1 MKQSGSSFL
10 STPLLGRAISFFIPS
25 NIIGLHLPATV
36 GEDNE
41 EEVGGEE
48 PARQVE
54 HQVQGGQAEGRLEH
68 VEKVQDQAHA
78 IEDQPGSYVAGI
90 FLQKEFD

>member
-1 MKQSGSSFL
+1 MKQSGSSFS
-10 STPLLGRAISFFIPS
+10 STPLLGRAIFFLIPS
-25 NIIGLHLPATV
+25 NIIGLHIPAV

-68 VEKVQDQAHA
+68 VEKIQDQTHA
-78 IEDQPGSYVAGI
+78 IEDQPGTYVAGI
-90 FLQKEFD
+90 FLQKEFV